1 MERRARRRRLR
12 KQSGQDRAF
21 DNLSL
26 CENLSVSRETRQA
39 YKDAADEFA
48 AWVAAKRLK
57 VHPVDAL
64 DDAMTA
70 YIDHLLLQGEEPHQA
85 KYALFGV
92 VKSGM
97 VKSEDSLPRARQA
110 IAGFS
115 GQSPSVMREPIPVE
129 AAALMAEHLVDV
141 ADLDPMAGLAAC
153 AMVLSFDLY
162 LRPSEVIELTKEAVV
177 PPQGTQYPK
186 WKWAVIVAPSGSI
199 NPAKNRE
206 FDDTAL
212 ASVNDA
218 HRDFVGPLLD
228 VLRRQADP
236 KQRVLDPLTLP
247 VYEKYFRNAAQATN
261 LAHLNAT
268 PRSVRHGGPSHDAY
282 HGLLD
287 LKQIM
292 QRGRW
297 KALSSARRYEKKGML
312 QRQLAKMTAEQRD
325 KGNDLLT
332 KHILGQIIIGTVYSL
347 RRLRKADMVPA
358 APTQANCLGGD
369 CRGHRKRKA

>member
-1 MERRARRRRLR
+1 M
-12 KQSGQDRAF
+12 F

-70 YIDHLLLQGEEPHQA
+70 YIDPLFLQGKEPHQA

-129 AAALMAEHLVDV
+129 AVALMAEHLVDV

-186 WKWAVIVAPSGSI
+186 WKWAVIVAPSG
-199 NPAKNRE
+199 PR
-206 FDDTAL
+206 TA
-212 ASVNDA
+212 
-218 HRDFVGPLLD
+218 
-228 VLRRQADP
+228 
-236 KQRVLDPLTLP
+236 
-247 VYEKYFRNAAQATN
+247 
-261 LAHLNAT
+261 
-268 PRSVRHGGPSHDAY
+268 
-282 HGLLD
+282 
-287 LKQIM
+287 
-292 QRGRW
+292 
-297 KALSSARRYEKKGML
+297 SSTTRCSGMPHARRW
-312 QRQLAKMTAEQRD
+312 
-325 KGNDLLT
+325 
-332 KHILGQIIIGTVYSL
+332 
-347 RRLRKADMVPA
+347 
-358 APTQANCLGGD
+358 APTPSGTKNGA
-369 CRGHRKRKA
+369 RWVRASIITVSMSRWS